1 MAQQEAEMTTGPQH
15 AETNNPAHY
24 RIGGL
29 RREEPHSMQKPTI
42 QHTTGL
48 EAFAESEVPLGEG
61 GFPLVEGFTERKLS
75 AKASRRHSAGEGV
88 FAESLWDPSRRTCAE
103 RPT

>member
-1 MAQQEAEMTTGPQH
+1 
-15 AETNNPAHY
+15 
-24 RIGGL
+24 
-29 RREEPHSMQKPTI
+29 MQKPTI